1 MMAWQHQHF
10 YGIRWIYYDDYNK
23 AGFKM
28 EKSKAVA
35 SAQVMA
41 QTVLSMVLINYA
53 LHYFG
58 AISCYALGIP
68 LTLGIY
74 RWGIKSSIAFS
85 KGEITPKQFKME
97 SYKHFTL
104 VFGIFLV
111 CGLM

>member
-1 MMAWQHQHF
+1 
-10 YGIRWIYYDDYNK
+10 
-23 AGFKM
+23 M
-28 EKSKAVA
+28 EKSKAIA

-41 QTVLSMVLINYA
+41 QTVLSIVLVNYS

-74 RWGIKSSIAFS
+74 RWGIKSALAFS
-85 KGEITPKQFKME
+85 KGEITPQQFKME

-104 VFGIFLV
+104 VFLIFLA
-111 CGLM
+111 CGLMSRFQKNNEGG